1 MLSPLL
7 VQEALALLRGTLS
20 RDIDLTPE
28 MFSAPPDPILGDL
41 AFGCFPVAKATRKNP
56 VLVAKDLVDDL
67 TPRLANAKGLI
78 ARVAASGP
86 YLNFFVNPERL
97 VAAAL
102 STKAKPLPTPLPKSE
117 RRKMLI
123 EYANPNT
130 HKDVH
135 VGHLRNFVLGAAV
148 IRLERALG
156 HEVTG
161 VSYINDLGNNVAK
174 CLWAVARTAGW
185 EKTPPTERVR
195 FLDKAYVEATAAVE
209 ADAAVRS
216 EISHIQHTLERFHAA
231 GLTEIPKKDRV
242 WVKVWKTTH
251 AWSKAAINA
260 VIKELG
266 WEIEKQWFESELIA
280 ETVKIVADLEAKG
293 IARVSEGALI
303 VDLTDEK
310 LGVNLLRKTD
320 GTLLYN
326 AKDIALALHKEAV
339 YHPDESVYVID
350 ARQSLAM
357 KQLFATLRRMGHN
370 LALRHLAYEFVT
382 LPEGAMSSRK
392 GNVIYYADF
401 RDDVIARAKEE
412 VITRHEDWSAAKVEK
427 TAHAMAIGGIVF
439 ALLKQDP
446 DKQIV
451 FVVEEAVSFDG
462 YTGPYIQYTAA
473 RIASLTRKSTAAV
486 RSGRPER
493 QRGTSTVPVV
503 DAELRLALALLQ
515 FPAAVHAAAVE
526 WRPSVL
532 CQELFDLCKAFAV
545 FYEQAPILSAES
557 AVRARRLA
565 LAQKVHATL
574 VEGCALIGLPLVEEM

>member
-1 MLSPLL
+1 MLPPLL
-7 VQEALALLRGTLS
+7 VREALVLLRGTLS
-20 RDIDLTPE
+20 PDIDLQPE
-28 MFSAPPDPILGDL
+28 LFSAPPDPTLGDL
-41 AFGCFPVAKATRKNP
+41 AFGCFPVAKASGKNP

-67 TPRLANAKGLI
+67 TPRLADGKGLI

-86 YLNFFVNPERL
+86 YLNFFVDPEKL

-102 STKAKPLPTPLPKSE
+102 SAKTKPLPPLLPKGE

-148 IRLERALG
+148 IRLERTLG
-156 HEVTG
+156 HEVIG

-174 CLWAVARTAGW
+174 CLWAVARTPGW
-185 EKTPPTERVR
+185 EKTPAPERVR
-195 FLDKAYVEATAAVE
+195 FLDKAYVEATAAAE
-209 ADAAVRS
+209 ADAAVRA
-216 EISHIQHTLERFHAA
+216 EISHIQKTLERFHAA
-231 GLTEIPKKDRV
+231 GLADIAKKDRI

-251 AWSKAAINA
+251 AWSKTAINA

-280 ETVKIVADLEAKG
+280 ETVKIVAELEAKG

-303 VDLTDEK
+303 VDLADEK

-326 AKDIALALHKEAV
+326 AKDIALALRKEATF
-339 YHPDESVYVID
+339 HPDESVYVID

-357 KQLFATLRRMGHN
+357 KQLFATLRRMGHD
-370 LALRHLAYEFVT
+370 LTLRHLAYEFVT

-401 RDDVIARAKEE
+401 RDDVVTRAKEE
-412 VITRHEDWSAAKVEK
+412 VVARHDDWSAAKASSAARAV
-427 TAHAMAIGGIVF
+427 AMGGIVF
-439 ALLKQDP
+439 ALLKQDT

-451 FVVEEAVSFDG
+451 FDVDEAVSFDG

-473 RIASLTRKSTAAV
+473 RISSLARKAGTQKTSRSKGTA
-486 RSGRPER
+486 
-493 QRGTSTVPVV
+493 PVA
-503 DAELRLALALLQ
+503 DAELRLAFALLQ
-515 FPAAVHAAAVE
+515 FPAAVRAAADS

-532 CQELFDLCKAFAV
+532 CQELFELSKTFAV
-545 FYEQAPILSAES
+545 FYEQAPILSAEPV
-557 AVRARRLA
+557 VRARRLA
-565 LAQKVHATL
+565 LAKKVGDTL
-574 VEGCALIGLPLVEEM
+574 AEGCGLLGIPLVEEM